1 MDISPYVIL
10 PHDDREYAR
19 LSSCTLLTGLL
30 ASNQLSLPVR
40 HRLYAYLVRDMLT
53 WRPLIS
59 GRVPTTFLALAFN
72 YRAPDVEAEQN
83 TTSPLSITSVW
94 ILPSY
99 PNADNSILATSV
111 YFPTAR
117 ETIRMQTS
125 GAGSMKS
132 KPLRGN

>member
-1 MDISPYVIL
+1 MLSPYVIR

-40 HRLYAYLVRDMLT
+40 HRLYAYLVRDVLT

-59 GRVPTTFLALAFN
+59 GRVLTTCLALAFN
-72 YRAPDVEAEQN
+72 YRAPDVEDEQN

-99 PNADNSILATSV
+99 PNADNCILATSV
-111 YFPTAR
+111 YFPRDDKNADLYST
-117 ETIRMQTS
+117 
-125 GAGSMKS
+125 GSMKS